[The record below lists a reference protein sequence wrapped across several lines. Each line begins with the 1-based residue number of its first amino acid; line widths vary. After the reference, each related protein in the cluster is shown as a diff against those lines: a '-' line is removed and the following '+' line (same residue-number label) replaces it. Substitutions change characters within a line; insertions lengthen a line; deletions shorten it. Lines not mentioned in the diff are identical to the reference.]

1 MKQLHNGRVTY
12 MFTKSKKTRTIQ
24 LDPDFYKDL
33 AVWAKYKHPNDRIF
47 KNGMTAFNRSVARAP
62 LNLPQGQAT
71 HILWHTFASSF
82 VMNGGSILSL
92 KEILGH
98 ADIKMTMKY
107 AHLAA
112 DHSINAVRFNPMAN
126 GGKSGG

>member
-1 MKQLHNGRVTY
+1 
-12 MFTKSKKTRTIQ
+12 
-24 LDPDFYKDL
+24 
-33 AVWAKYKHPNDRIF
+33 
-47 KNGMTAFNRSVARAP
+47 MTAFKRSVARSP
-62 LNLPQGQAT
+62 LNMPQGQAT
-71 HILWHTFASSF
+71 HILRHTFASSF

-112 DHSINAVRFNPMAN
+112 DHSIDVVRLNPMA
-126 GGKSGG
+126 GGSKIGG